1 MNDFLTPEAAKRL
14 LSDVDADEILV
25 AARLHYPSGIHDEW
39 IENIEELMWYLKPAS
54 DRDVP
59 GISIEGMA
67 SWVEKSVGD
76 ATLADAIRGCEK
88 AHDNFVDACEAA
100 YHKVAER
107 VSYLQQAASGGM
119 A

>member
-1 MNDFLTPEAAKRL
+1 MNAIDKERARRL
-14 LSDVDADEILV
+14 LQDVDPDEILV

-39 IENIEELMWYLKPAS
+39 IENLEELMWYLQPAS

-67 SWVEKSVGD
+67 QWIEKAVGD
-76 ATLADAIRGCEK
+76 AWLAEAVRACERE
-88 AHDNFVDACEAA
+88 HDNFVDACEAA
-100 YHKVAER
+100 YYKVKARVAELK
-107 VSYLQQAASGGM
+107 SAAGKEE